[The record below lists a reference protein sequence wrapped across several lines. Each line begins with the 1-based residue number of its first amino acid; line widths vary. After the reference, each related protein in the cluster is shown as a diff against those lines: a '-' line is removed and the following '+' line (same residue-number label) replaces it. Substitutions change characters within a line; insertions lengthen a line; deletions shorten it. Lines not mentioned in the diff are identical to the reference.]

1 MNSTIYSKKAI
12 IITPYINRK
21 VLITRP
27 YYQVL
32 NLLYNREFL
41 FKLEKLNKLLAYI
54 YIVDYNISYIIIYN
68 NFKE

>member
-27 YYQVL
+27 YY
-32 NLLYNREFL
+32 
-41 FKLEKLNKLLAYI
+41 
-54 YIVDYNISYIIIYN
+54 
-68 NFKE
+68 